1 MDAIT
6 FRRTRM
12 SRLAILLAAALLAPA
27 AAAEEHITS
36 GGLDRT
42 YTLVDG
48 ARGNAPAPL
57 VIVLHGGGGSGSSVM
72 KSSGFGQLARDKG
85 FIGVFPDGSGRVGT
99 WNAAGC
105 CGSALRDNVDD
116 VGFIRDVIAD
126 VKSQHNVD
134 PSRIYLVG
142 MSNGAML
149 THRAAIALSGEIAA
163 AGTVVGAM
171 FGGEPMPASPVP
183 IVILNAAD
191 DDTVPVAGGMSPRRM
206 VARAQTMPFQPAAYQ
221 ASFWAKADGCAAP
234 AVTEQNA
241 GFTRQSWTGCAA
253 GSEVVFY
260 IVNGAGHGWLGGKHN
275 DNPGSVDATAVIW
288 DFLTRHH
295 K

>member
-1 MDAIT
+1 MP
-6 FRRTRM
+6 
-12 SRLAILLAAALLAPA
+12 RLAAILAAALLIPSA
-27 AAAEEHITS
+27 AAGEHIVS
-36 GGLDRT
+36 GGMDRT

-48 ARGNAPAPL
+48 ARGGGPAPL
-57 VIVLHGGGGSGSSVM
+57 VVVLHGGGGSGSSVM
-72 KSSGFGQLARDKG
+72 KSSGFGRLAESEG

-99 WNAAGC
+99 WNATGC
-105 CGSALRDNVDD
+105 CGAAQRDNVDD
-116 VGFIRDVIAD
+116 IAFIRDVIAA
-126 VKSQHNVD
+126 VKATHNVD
-134 PSRIYLVG
+134 ANRIYLVG

-206 VARAQTMPFQPAAYQ
+206 VARAQAMPFQPAAYQ
-221 ASFWAKADGCAAP
+221 ADFWARADGCTAP
-234 AVTEQNA
+234 AATERTA
-241 GFTRQSWTGCAA
+241 GYTRRSWTGCAA
-253 GSEVVFY
+253 GAEVIAY
-260 IVNGAGHGWLGGKHN
+260 LVNGTGHGWLGGRYN
-275 DNPGSVDATAVIW
+275 DNPGPVDATAVIW
-288 DFLTRHH
+288 DFFQRHR